1 MQWVKTFH
9 LFFMVAWFAGIFYLP
24 RIFVNLAQ
32 TENDGAFNQLNIMA
46 RKLYRFTTPFMI
58 LTVIFGLWLASYRWE
73 YYLSAGWFHAK
84 MAIIVLLIIYH
95 FICGMYQKQF
105 ADGRCN
111 KSHTY
116 FRVFNEI
123 PVLFLLGA
131 VILAVVKPF

>member
-46 RKLYRFTTPFMI
+46 RKLYRFVTPFMV
-58 LTVIFGLWLASYRWE
+58 LTVIFGLWLASYNWE
-73 YYLSAGWFHAK
+73 YYLKAGWFHAK
-84 MAIIVLLIIYH
+84 MALIVLLIIYH

-105 ADGRCN
+105 ADGRCD

-116 FRVFNEI
+116 FRVFNGI
-123 PVLFLLGA
+123 PVLILLGA
-131 VILAVVKPF
+131 VILAVIKPF